1 MGFARQEYW
10 SGSPF
15 PPPGNIP
22 NPEMEPESPAL
33 QADSL
38 LPTSPRE
45 VCEIYCPN
53 LLSFHP
59 FYFFFFFPSQGVIY
73 FLKIMSWVVIL
84 SMNFT

>member
-15 PPPGNIP
+15 PPPGDIP

-38 LPTSPRE
+38 LPKPPEKS
-45 VCEIYCPN
+45 VKYIVLIYFP
-53 LLSFHP
+53 SIP
-59 FYFFFFFPSQGVIY
+59 FTFFFFPSQGIIY